1 MEVSSWINFTLKHTV
16 ENVHGIININL
27 NFLKGDFYVLVWLF
41 CSLLI
46 GECFAKLLFLILNM
60 LYRSFEIIEID
71 PDKSRPNISPMI
83 QDCQYTFTL

>member
-1 MEVSSWINFTLKHTV
+1 LHKENVYIVMEVSSWINFTLKHMV

-46 GECFAKLLFLILNM
+46 GVCLLNF
-60 LYRSFEIIEID
+60 YFDFEYAVQE
-71 PDKSRPNISPMI
+71 
-83 QDCQYTFTL
+83 F